1 MDELQTKNKKKPSS
15 TFLFSLHPGIP
26 FLSERSKHRVEAAD
40 NSSVDEDWGGGG
52 GGGGGVA
59 SGWAVGGAAAA
70 RNHRKHLEKLLNGD
84 IEDILKTLQR

>member
-1 MDELQTKNKKKPSS
+1 MAYDEPQIKNKKKPLS

-52 GGGGGVA
+52 GSGMA
-59 SGWAVGGAAAA
+59 SGWAVGGAAA